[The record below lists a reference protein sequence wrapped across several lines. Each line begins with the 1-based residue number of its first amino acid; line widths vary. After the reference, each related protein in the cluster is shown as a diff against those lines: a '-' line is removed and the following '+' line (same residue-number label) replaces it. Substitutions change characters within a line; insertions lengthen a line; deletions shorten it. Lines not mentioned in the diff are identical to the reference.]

1 LIQPG
6 LVILAANVHSEEPAC
21 FDLFQ
26 NDYLK
31 ILEFTMNQKGDN
43 GCSCIYFIG
52 RRKQSMQD
60 ILKKHEGIRIF
71 RSFLKSWKD
80 IDKRQAFISA
90 LSQVLSSADNTYSE
104 MVRRIFSNV

>member
-1 LIQPG
+1 
-6 LVILAANVHSEEPAC
+6 
-21 FDLFQ
+21 
-26 NDYLK
+26 
-31 ILEFTMNQKGDN
+31 MNQKGDN

-90 LSQVLSSADNTYSE
+90 LS
-104 MVRRIFSNV
+104 